1 MLLIAAALTLMVQ
14 DPPPGEIVVTAPA
27 PARAAAALPDPY
39 AGHPA
44 APPERSSV
52 DPSVLAYGDTVRDR
66 QAAAPHSAPSE
77 GSRFS
82 LGEIA
87 QGPVWGPSTQTD
99 SPFDRAF
106 AESRASGA
114 PHTAGRVSEPL
125 PAEALSDPVRYA
137 ARQCRPEVR
146 PASEGVAECFDRID
160 RAVREEQDRRAAAR
174 RPRTTCTRDETRD
187 EDGRTSSTSGR
198 CVIGTGDPAELE
210 RVLGW

>member
-52 DPSVLAYGDTVRDR
+52 DPSVLAYGDTGRDR
-66 QAAAPHSAPSE
+66 QVAAPLSAPS
-77 GSRFS
+77 GGLRSP
-82 LGEIA
+82 GEIA
-87 QGPVWGPSTQTD
+87 PGSIPGPSTRPD
-99 SPFDRAF
+99 SPFDQAF

-114 PHTAGRVSEPL
+114 PRAADSRSEPL

-146 PASEGVAECFDRID
+146 PASEGVAECFDRVD